1 VHIYANDISQE
12 SEDDSLRMLSVCSRK
27 ILIRIES
34 ASQNIQLMQQQIIK
48 ISLSTGASWNRARYD
63 KWQAQQRSKNNI
75 SNVAKF
81 HNNRAI
87 FYHDREI
94 SDESS
99 FIPTEKERKRNYTF
113 WWRCALFFDS
123 HNSRN
128 WICGYNAM
136 YKSIL
141 ELIRSKAAV

>member
-1 VHIYANDISQE
+1 VNNAWIAYGNVVIVHIYANDISQE

-27 ILIRIES
+27 ILIRMES
-34 ASQNIQLMQQQIIK
+34 VSQNIQLMQQQIIK
-48 ISLSTGASWNRARYD
+48 ISLSTGASWNRVRYD

-99 FIPTEKERKRNYTF
+99 FIPTEKERKRNYT
-113 WWRCALFFDS
+113 
-123 HNSRN
+123 
-128 WICGYNAM
+128 Y
-136 YKSIL
+136 
-141 ELIRSKAAV
+141 